1 MRETF
6 WYFEYTAEQL
16 EEIAEQARLAQGGVS
31 IQYEDPPP
39 YDGQILEYDDG
50 GTDGSRLT
58 NPTPIDQTPTDAG
71 YADIDLV
78 IGVLNDNGSE
88 ILNAESGILRIEQ
101 HPSMYGL
108 PLRIKFTCQLSN
120 GSQPANNNIIVS
132 TPTVWQNSLY
142 IEVGLILSPEST
154 ITQESLVQALDSI
167 TYGGNY
173 VMITSIHANSTSP
186 LVAFSNLESY
196 NNSGEVFQNLCT
208 NPYTVITTAG
218 NPNAQLQS
226 GFPHIEGIFEQGRLL
241 SVSLIDITDR
251 DTVFPYGFQWYRE
264 ESTGGTYNNVAID
277 GATSIL
283 YTVSSA
289 DVGKNLTVAVTYIN
303 NAGDAT
309 QKNSPPAYINN
320 SLPSA
325 DISISAESFRVGNFI
340 DAEVSNVRDRNTVK
354 SISNYRW
361 QQSNVVPLVSSD
373 SWTADWTDIQDS
385 NLLTYEITSANQGR
399 RLRFAVD
406 ITDQLDDVRTLT
418 SDSSQV
424 VNTSPQGTLEITG
437 VPSVGSSIYAV
448 KNFTTPDVYDWAY
461 KQRTYTW
468 YRNGIEIPTSVKTG
482 NNWTENLTRYIV
494 QSEDFGNQISV
505 SITYTDDR
513 GYDETI
519 TSTAVSVVGSTAS
532 GLAIGGINEVSGT
545 VRADFTDFI
554 DPDITSE
561 DFYVDQNGQTQTIE
575 IGKPNPTEVLYRW
588 RIAEDDL
595 FITPEGNQYDS
606 ILISGSY
613 YGKTIELSVKYPDPL
628 NEGVYKTS
636 TAQETV
642 VNSSPT
648 GQIEITGSIIG
659 IRLPLTLSVDQIS
672 DINGPYG
679 SENDDW
685 DFNYSL
691 SVRQRN
697 AFGNLQNATEILN
710 ASGVMKG
717 NQTVQ
722 YTVAP
727 EYQNSIIIAT
737 VTYTDGEGVEHE
749 LTDSVEIPQ
758 VTYPTLQGTFEA
770 GQDISVDVSEI
781 ENLVSIDS
789 IKWYLY
795 NNSTFEEIAG
805 ATSTTYSVIPS
816 DVEKHIVAEVT
827 YTTDSSDTETRSTVP
842 VLIGNSDPVGIPRL
856 ENSGSFYAQ
865 GFAVGDTLSSS
876 VEHITDIN
884 GVDYFYDYQWYV
896 QKNGHA
902 FTIPDYQEDRTN
914 VIDIQ
919 GETNP
924 TYTIKE
930 QDQLKRIG
938 YKVKLVDN
946 LGKVHQLNTGL
957 SWRRV
962 DYQPTG
968 YIRVKRNSDSNTTS
982 CGINDI
988 LGVDYSQ
995 YIELDGISQTR
1006 NHVWKADGNIVQ
1018 QGTNGNYLVKPEDY
1032 QKQISVEITYSDI
1045 TNGDVKNVLSTN
1057 VFSVSQTA
1065 ASGLYINGEP
1075 IAGSTLVGNTALIE
1089 DADGIPPEEQMQF
1102 QWYRDN
1108 TLIEGQ
1114 TTKSY
1119 TVLRSDYNKI
1129 LKLAVQYTDGQNNQE
1144 NLEASVLI
1152 GDSEPNGF
1160 IEFSGQTSVGSV
1172 LTIDVSNITD
1182 AYGPETQSEKEA
1194 TLYSYAMIAIDG
1206 DGVQTTLSQGDV
1218 YGNQTATY
1226 TITQSDL
1233 GKSIS
1238 ITGTYIDGKGVQKEL
1253 ESIYVD
1259 ENGVQ
1264 QGSSLYIPYSP
1275 DLAPQPEVDDEG
1287 NLASISL
1294 YEGPIEATG
1303 AGLKTVKLIS
1313 NEYIITYDS
1322 SGYNPDIA
1330 NFIITATA
1338 YNHIEPIYYKF
1349 YLLTSDSSD
1358 IFIPKGPNDTT
1369 TTRKIITNYQ
1379 YISSLTYR
1387 VDTIEGTED
1396 GDIIATDLV
1405 TIYGI
1410 KE

>member
-16 EEIAEQARLAQGGVS
+16 EEIAEQSRLAQGGVS
-31 IQYEDPPP
+31 IQYEEPPT
-39 YDGQILEYDDG
+39 YSGQILEYDDG

-71 YADIDLV
+71 FVDIDLV
-78 IGVLNDNGSE
+78 LGVPNSAGTSIID
-88 ILNAESGILRIEQ
+88 ATSGKLRIEQ
-101 HPSMYGL
+101 HPSMYGT
-108 PLRIKFTCQLSN
+108 PIRIKFTCQLDN
-120 GSQPANNNIIVS
+120 GSQPTNNNIITS
-132 TPTVWQNSLY
+132 SPYIWQDSLY
-142 IEVGLILSPEST
+142 IQIGLILSPNST
-154 ITQESLVQALDSI
+154 ITQEDLVAKLDSI

-173 VMITSIHANSTSP
+173 VMITSIHSISSAP
-186 LVAFSNLESY
+186 LVAFQDLSSY
-196 NNSGEVFQNLCT
+196 NSSGIVFQDLCE
-208 NPYTVITTAG
+208 NPKTYITTAG
-218 NPNAQLQS
+218 NPDAQLES
-226 GFPHIEGIFEQGRLL
+226 GLPYIEGTFEQGRLL
-241 SVSLIDITDR
+241 TVSLIDITDR
-251 DTVFPYGFQWYRE
+251 DTTFPYGFQWYRE
-264 ESTGGTYNNVAID
+264 EYNNGAYSNVAIA

-289 DVGKNLTVAVTYIN
+289 DVAKNLTVAVTYIN

-309 QKNSPPAYINN
+309 QKNSPPIYIQN

-325 DISISAESFRVGNFI
+325 DISISAESFRVGNLVY
-340 DAEVSNVRDRNTVK
+340 AEVSNVRDRNTVK

-361 QQSNVVPLVSSD
+361 QQSNLVPIIPSD
-373 SWTADWTDIQDS
+373 SWTANWADIADS
-385 NLLTYEITSANQGR
+385 NSTTYEVTSANQGR

-424 VNTSPQGTLEITG
+424 VNNSPQGTLDILG

-448 KNFTTPDVYDWAY
+448 KNFTTPDVYSWAD

-468 YRNGIEIPTSVKTG
+468 YRNGREIPTSVKTG
-482 NNWTENLTRYIV
+482 NSWTDNLTRYVV

-505 SITYTDDR
+505 SISYTDDR
-513 GYDETI
+513 GYDETL
-519 TSTAVSVVGSTAS
+519 TSAAVSVVGATATGLKIS
-532 GLAIGGINEVSGT
+532 GTNEVSGSIT
-545 VRADFTDFI
+545 ADFTDFI

-561 DFYVDQNGQTQTIE
+561 DFYVDENGQTQTVKA
-575 IGKPNPTEVLYRW
+575 GNPNPNEVLYRW
-588 RIAEDDL
+588 KLLEDNT
-595 FITPEGNQYDS
+595 FITPEGNQYKS
-606 ILISGSY
+606 ILVSGSY
-613 YGKTIELSVKYPDPL
+613 YGKTIELSIKYPDPL

-642 VNSSPT
+642 INSKPT
-648 GQIEITGSIIG
+648 GQIEITGSVVG
-659 IRLPLTLSVDQIS
+659 IRLPLTLSVDQVS

-679 SENDDW
+679 SENGDW

-697 AFGNLQNATEILN
+697 AFGNLQSETTIPN
-710 ASGVMKG
+710 ASGTMKG

-727 EYQNSIIIAT
+727 EYQNSLIIAT
-737 VTYTDGEGVEHE
+737 VTYIDGEGVEHE
-749 LTDSVEIPQ
+749 LTDSIEIPQ
-758 VTYPTLQGTFEA
+758 VIYPTLEGTFEA
-770 GQDISVDVSEI
+770 GEDITVNVSQI
-781 ENLVSIDS
+781 ENLVSVDS
-789 IKWYLY
+789 VKWYIY
-795 NNSTFEEIAG
+795 SNSAFEEIVG
-805 ATSTTYSVIPS
+805 ATSTTYSVVPD
-816 DVEKHIVAEVT
+816 DVEKYVVAEVT
-827 YTTDSSDTETRSTVP
+827 YTTDSSDTETRSTAP
-842 VLIGNSDPVGIPRL
+842 ALIENSDPVGVPRL

-876 VEHITDIN
+876 IEHITDIN

-896 QKNGHA
+896 QKNGHV
-902 FTIPDYQEDRTN
+902 FTTPGYQEDKTN
-914 VIDIQ
+914 VVDIE

-924 TYTIKE
+924 TYIIKE
-930 QDQLKRIG
+930 EDQLKRIG
-938 YKVKLVDN
+938 YKVKLVDD

-968 YIRVKRNSDSNTTS
+968 YIRVKRVSDGNTTS

-988 LGVDYSQ
+988 LEIDYSQ
-995 YIELDGISQTR
+995 YIDLDGISQTR
-1006 NHVWKADGNIVQ
+1006 NHIWKADGNIVQ
-1018 QGTNGNYLVKPEDY
+1018 QGTNGRYTVKPEDY
-1032 QKQISVEITYSDI
+1032 QKQISVEVTYSDI
-1045 TNGDVKNVLSTN
+1045 TNGDVKSTISTN
-1057 VFSVSQTA
+1057 IFSVSQTP

-1075 IAGSTLVGNTALIE
+1075 IAGTTLVGNTALIE
-1089 DADGIPPEEQMQF
+1089 DADGVPPEEQMQF

-1108 TLIEGQ
+1108 TPIEGE

-1129 LKLAVQYTDGQNNQE
+1129 LKLTVQYTDGQNNEE
-1144 NLEASVLI
+1144 NLEAAVLI
-1152 GDSEPNGF
+1152 GDSEPSGF

-1172 LTIDVSNITD
+1172 LTLDVSNITD

-1206 DGVQTTLSQGDV
+1206 DGVQTTLSQGDI

-1238 ITGTYIDGKGVQKEL
+1238 ITGTYLDGKGVQKEL

-1264 QGSSLYIPYSP
+1264 QGGSLYIPYP
-1275 DLAPQPEVDDEG
+1275 PELAPQPEVDDEG

-1330 NFIITATA
+1330 NFTITATA
-1338 YNHIEPIYYKF
+1338 YNHVEPIYYKF

-1358 IFIPKGPNDTT
+1358 IFVPQGPNDTN

-1379 YISSLTYR
+1379 YVSSLTYR